1 MALIQFSRYP
11 HRVWTAVIH
20 VSPRAVMTALQLLI
34 SSSACS
40 SPPEGRGPSAAAMS
54 LVESVRLEESDTA
67 FIGRAIGV
75 AATKGGTLL
84 VTEGHGRRVIGFTRR
99 GELSHVLGRYGNGP
113 GGFVTPSDLVVVND
127 SLLYV
132 SDFSRGGVILWNW
145 KDGREVRPL
154 LLAGSPATLA
164 VVGDTIYAGTLNF
177 TKGTAFARWTANDD
191 SVTYFGSLPPGLAQ
205 SPLREGFG
213 RVTLAAW
220 ADSLAYSI
228 GLSDVIFIATSKGV
242 IRDSVRVPR
251 RVRRGIPVD
260 LNAARP
266 DTRAIASRASLTFGM
281 GRLSD
286 GRLVVIH
293 MDADFLKAA
302 GSGKLYVSAA
312 SRDDGRVCV
321 DMPLLHDAEQVPRV
335 GFDGDTLLVLDQRV
349 LGDSVFSTLHRFTIS
364 KGCNVHS
371 LQ

>member
-1 MALIQFSRYP
+1 MRPIP
-11 HRVWTAVIH
+11 TTAG
-20 VSPRAVMTALQLLI
+20 VMTAFALLA
-34 SSSACS
+34 SNAACTP
-40 SPPEGRGPSAAAMS
+40 PPEAQGPSATSLA
-54 LVESVRLEESDTA
+54 LVESVRLQESDTA

-75 AATKGGTLL
+75 ASMKGGAVL
-84 VTEGHGRRVIGFTRR
+84 VTEGHGRRVIGFSRR

-145 KDGREVRPL
+145 KAGREIGPL

-177 TKGTAFARWTANDD
+177 TKGTAFARWIASDD
-191 SVTYFGSLPPGLAQ
+191 SVTYFGSLPPGLAG

-220 ADSLAYSI
+220 ADSIAYSI
-228 GLSDVIFIATSKGV
+228 GLSDVILIASSNGV
-242 IRDSVRVPR
+242 IRDSIRVPR
-251 RVRRGIPVD
+251 RIRRGIPTD
-260 LNAARP
+260 LDAARP

-286 GRLVVIH
+286 GRLVVVH
-293 MDADFLKAA
+293 MDADFRKAT
-302 GSGKLYVSAA
+302 GSGKLYVTAA
-312 SRDDGRVCV
+312 SRDAGDACV
-321 DMPLLHDAEQVPRV
+321 DMPLLHDAEQVPRI
-335 GFDGDTLLVLDQRV
+335 GFDGDTLLALDQRV
-349 LGDSVFSTLHRFTIS
+349 RGDSVFSTLHRFTIS
-364 KGCNVHS
+364 KDCTRHS

>member
-1 MALIQFSRYP
+1 
-11 HRVWTAVIH
+11 
-20 VSPRAVMTALQLLI
+20 MTALALLI
-34 SSSACS
+34 SSAACS
-40 SPPEGRGPSAAAMS
+40 SPSNAREPSAAAIR

-75 AATKGGTLL
+75 AATKGGTVL
-84 VTEGHGRRVIGFTRR
+84 VTEGHSRRVVGFTRR

-132 SDFSRGGVILWNW
+132 SDFSRGGVIRWNW
-145 KDGREVRPL
+145 KERREIGPL

-177 TKGTAFARWTANDD
+177 TKGTAFARWTASDD
-191 SVTYFGSLPPGLAQ
+191 SITYFGSSPPGLAR

-220 ADSLAYSI
+220 SDSIAYSI
-228 GLSDVIFIATSKGV
+228 GLSDVIFIASSKGLV
-242 IRDSVRVPR
+242 LDSVRVPR

-260 LNAARP
+260 LNASRP
-266 DTRAIASRASLTFGM
+266 DTRAIASRASLTFAM
-281 GRLSD
+281 GRLRD
-286 GRLVVIH
+286 GRLVIIH

-302 GSGKLYVSAA
+302 GSGKLYVSAL
-312 SRDDGRVCV
+312 SRDDGSACV

-335 GFDGDTLLVLDQRV
+335 GFDGDTLLALDQRV
-349 LGDSVFSTLHRFTIS
+349 LGDSVFSTLHRFTIP
-364 KGCNVHS
+364 KGCNMHS
-371 LQ
+371 PQ